1 MGDQFDGLI
10 DITLNYPDNPRHPFK
25 DFLMR
30 HLDLIQ
36 GRTTEHVIDESLIG
50 DYFHNKESK
59 RRFQQRLNRRWAEK
73 DEILAR
79 WQADEAQA
87 PPRHAVNRG

>member
-1 MGDQFDGLI
+1 MGRMGCIGRIQVR
-10 DITLNYPDNPRHPFK
+10 ITEY
-25 DFLMR
+25 
-30 HLDLIQ
+30 
-36 GRTTEHVIDESLIG
+36 VIDESLIG
-50 DYFHNKESK
+50 DYFHNKQFK

-73 DEILAR
+73 DEIRAR